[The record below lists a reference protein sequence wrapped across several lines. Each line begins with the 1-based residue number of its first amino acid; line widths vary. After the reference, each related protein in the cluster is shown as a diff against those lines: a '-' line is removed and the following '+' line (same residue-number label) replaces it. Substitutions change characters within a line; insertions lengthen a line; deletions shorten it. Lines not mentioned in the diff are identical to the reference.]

1 MFRKINIKRS
11 YEKNFPDIKELI
23 TGRMPYFIYRSKNTK
38 ADHHEIPVFV
48 FHQVDPDHL
57 EKQFRFIK
65 SNGYQT
71 LAADDL
77 AEAVGGHKNE
87 ERFIAIT
94 FDDATWS
101 FWAYAFPLLRKYKI
115 QAILF
120 VSPALIPEDETH
132 YPNLEDYWKGGCRI
146 DEIFRRGKDQPL
158 CTWREL
164 VKMHNSGNVDIQ
176 SHSLTHS
183 RVPISNKVEGFFSPD
198 FDVGSFG
205 NIKIPVSSLDDPK
218 YPERKLR
225 VGAPIF
231 KSAPRMACKRRFI
244 ENPELIKAILDY
256 VDMRGG
262 NAFFDRPDWRNEL
275 KNFYRK
281 WPSDQL
287 GRFETLEE
295 MKAAICWE
303 LSESRNLLEKKIITK
318 KIRHFCYP
326 WFTGCDIADRLAIDA
341 KYHTV
346 HYGVGVQTKN
356 TDQPEKPIRIRRI
369 SEEYL
374 FRLPGDNRQS
384 LWTVLKNKAQHL
396 QNPKTVGG
404 QFDQQNQN
412 KHE

>member
-1 MFRKINIKRS
+1 MFRKLNIKRS
-11 YEKNFPDIKELI
+11 YEKNFSDIKEFI
-23 TGRMPYFIYRSKNTK
+23 TGRMPYFIYRSKNTS
-38 ADHHEIPVFV
+38 ANHDEIPVFV
-48 FHQVDPDHL
+48 FHQVEPDHL

-71 LAADDL
+71 LAADAL
-77 AEAVGGHKNE
+77 AEAVRWLKNE

-94 FDDATWS
+94 FDDATWT
-101 FWAYAFPLLRKYKI
+101 FWAYAYPLLRKYKM

-132 YPNLEDYWKGGCRI
+132 YPNLEDFWKGGCSFDKI
-146 DEIFRRGKDQPL
+146 SRRGKVQPL

-164 VKMHNSGNVDIQ
+164 VKMHDSGNVDIQ

-205 NIKIPVSSLDDPK
+205 NVKIPVSSLDESK

-231 KSAPRMACKRRFI
+231 KSASRMACNRRFI
-244 ENPELIKAILDY
+244 ENPELIKAIMDY
-256 VDMRGG
+256 VNMRGG
-262 NAFFDRPDWRNEL
+262 RAFFDRSDWCKDL

-295 MKAAICWE
+295 MKAAIFWE
-303 LSESRNLLEKKIITK
+303 LSESRNLLEKKIVTK

-326 WFTGCDIADRLAIDA
+326 WFTGCDVADRLAKDA
-341 KYHTV
+341 SYHTV
-346 HYGVGVQTKN
+346 HYGVGVKTNN
-356 TDQPEKPIRIRRI
+356 TGRCEKPIRIRRI
-369 SEEYL
+369 SEEYI

-384 LWTVLKNKAQHL
+384 LWTVLKNKVQHFGTS
-396 QNPKTVGG
+396 KAVDG
-404 QFDQQNQN
+404 
-412 KHE
+412 